1 MTATTFNGWANFE
14 TWNVKLWIDNEQAL
28 SAYWRE
34 QARTC
39 WGGAAADEYT
49 TKSQRALYD
58 LADLLKTEI
67 TASAPDLGESL
78 FGDMLLAALGKVHWD
93 EIADSLLA
101 EIDGYEPR
109 EPRE

>member
-1 MTATTFNGWANFE
+1 MTMTTTTYNGWANYE
-14 TWNVKLWIDNEQAL
+14 TWNVKLWIDAL
-28 SAYWRE
+28 RAYWHE

-39 WGGAAADEYT
+39 WSGAAANEYT

-58 LADLLKTEI
+58 LADRLKTEI
-67 TASAPDLGESL
+67 TAAAPDLGESL

-93 EIADSLLA
+93 EIADSLLS

-109 EPRE
+109 APRE